1 MPMTV
6 ITLSKVKASLR
17 GDLTKW
23 MQEMAVGVYVG
34 NFNSRIRE
42 KLWERIKDSIEDG
55 EATMCYYSHTELGY
69 NFETINT
76 KRKVVDFDGISLVL
90 IPEEKEDKDI
100 LILPRGF
107 SNASK
112 FRKARQFTTK
122 RKDKEIYQYVVLD
135 IETDGLDENQ
145 NSIIEIGAVKVRDE
159 ALDYFHSMLEYEGK
173 LPKKIVE
180 LTGIDESMLQ
190 AEGKNLKDVLET
202 FLEFVA
208 DSVIVGYNI
217 DFDLRFLN
225 QKLEDV
231 GLKELKNSSI
241 DLCSLVK
248 KESRRQ
254 ANYKLETTLHHFG
267 IEVKTL
273 HRALEDAKATYEL
286 SKKLNGF
293 CEKLGKM

>member
-1 MPMTV
+1 
-6 ITLSKVKASLR
+6 
-17 GDLTKW
+17 
-23 MQEMAVGVYVG
+23 
-34 NFNSRIRE
+34 
-42 KLWERIKDSIEDG
+42 
-55 EATMCYYSHTELGY
+55 MCYYSHTELGY
-69 NFETINT
+69 NFETVNT

-90 IPEEKEDKDI
+90 IPEEKEDKEI
-100 LILPRGF
+100 LTLPRGF

-241 DLCSLVK
+241 DLCRLVK
-248 KESRRQ
+248 KTSRRQ
-254 ANYKLETTLHHFG
+254 ANYRLETTLHHFG

-293 CEKLGKM
+293 CEKLEKM